1 MKPNK
6 NAREIRDA
14 RNETRRVELQSQQIA
29 QLLDRNRELESTMNS
44 LATVAQQQ
52 AHTATVTA
60 DTVRQLVSALLL
72 FTTAP
77 SPTGARHA
85 ETSADPAT
93 DSGCSAPSPPPSPAM
108 TTADPAID
116 SGSNAPLICKTLTPL
131 APTLPTSTPTTDA
144 VLPSTTDAIATNTT
158 SNDHVGPVSV
168 ASEAPTFDDING
180 FNDHASPVSIA
191 TKVFDCADSPTLATS
206 APPTPRAS
214 EGRRPSPAMVITTT
228 TSTMDTVSTPHSSR
242 TPSPAPSPA
251 DPIKSWASEIS
262 DEGDNNDSLSF
273 LNDSV
278 SLLDSH
284 AEMTNETAR
293 EEEFARAYIYRL
305 KFKEEWKRGPSW
317 RTYHHHVT
325 REWYRRG
332 LKPVYQTVEI
342 FTGVLTGSPD
352 EPA

>member
-14 RNETRRVELQSQQIA
+14 RNETRRVELQLQHIT
-29 QLLDRNRELESTMNS
+29 QLLDRNTELESMMDS
-44 LATVAQQQ
+44 PVTVAQQQ

-85 ETSADPAT
+85 ATSADPAT
-93 DSGCSAPSPPPSPAM
+93 DSGCSAPSPPPSPAV

-116 SGSNAPLICKTLTPL
+116 SGSNAPLICKTPTPL
-131 APTLPTSTPTTDA
+131 TPTLPTSTPTTDA
-144 VLPSTTDAIATNTT
+144 VSPSTTDAIAATTT
-158 SNDHVGPVSV
+158 SKDHGGPVSV
-168 ASEAPTFDDING
+168 ASEVPTFDDING

-191 TKVFDCADSPTLATS
+191 TKVFDCVDSPTLATS

-228 TSTMDTVSTPHSSR
+228 TSTTDTVSTPHRSR
-242 TPSPAPSPA
+242 TPSPTPSPA

-262 DEGDNNDSLSF
+262 DEEDNNDSLSF
-273 LNDSV
+273 WDGSI

-284 AEMTNETAR
+284 AEMTNETAQ
-293 EEEFARAYIYRL
+293 EEEFARAHIYRL
-305 KFKEEWKRGPSW
+305 IFKEEWKRGPSR
-317 RTYHHHVT
+317 RTYEHHVS
-325 REWYRRG
+325 RVWSHQCFI
-332 LKPVYQTVEI
+332 PVYQTVEI
-342 FTGVLTGSPD
+342 FINGSPD